1 MMCNQRP
8 QWISYDFK
16 MYDEEKLGPYNNYE
30 WIDEGRI
37 ITARFLNCI
46 VVTAYVP
53 NAQPELARL
62 EERIAWEQI
71 MRNYLKLLK
80 EENTVPVI
88 YVADHNVAPEDIDIH
103 DKKNRDKVAGAS
115 KEERAEYKKLLDV
128 GFVNAFRHLYPN
140 ERKYTYFSNFA
151 NARQN
156 SKGWNIDHW
165 IVSSDSK
172 DKITKSDM
180 LNEYFG
186 SDHIPIILDINI

>member
-1 MMCNQRP
+1 M
-8 QWISYDFK
+8 
-16 MYDEEKLGPYNNYE
+16 
-30 WIDEGRI
+30 
-37 ITARFLNCI
+37 
-46 VVTAYVP
+46 
-53 NAQPELARL
+53 
-62 EERIAWEQI
+62 
-71 MRNYLKLLK
+71 
-80 EENTVPVI
+80 
-88 YVADHNVAPEDIDIH
+88 
-103 DKKNRDKVAGAS
+103 AGAS
-115 KEERAEYKKLLDV
+115 KEERAEDKKLLDV